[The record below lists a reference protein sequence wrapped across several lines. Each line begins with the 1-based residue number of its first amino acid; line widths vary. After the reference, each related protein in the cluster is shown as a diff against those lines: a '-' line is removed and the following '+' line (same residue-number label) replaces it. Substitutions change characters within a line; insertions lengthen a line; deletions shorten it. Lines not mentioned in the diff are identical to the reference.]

1 MLVRFLIRKKKP
13 RCCAYFV
20 THTFFAVNLDRQGD
34 AYAFFDITLGNP
46 MQITYFANVQIY
58 LSGVY
63 TPPNII
69 DNIYCLTLCI

>member
-46 MQITYFANVQIY
+46 MQITYFANV
-58 LSGVY
+58 
-63 TPPNII
+63 
-69 DNIYCLTLCI
+69 